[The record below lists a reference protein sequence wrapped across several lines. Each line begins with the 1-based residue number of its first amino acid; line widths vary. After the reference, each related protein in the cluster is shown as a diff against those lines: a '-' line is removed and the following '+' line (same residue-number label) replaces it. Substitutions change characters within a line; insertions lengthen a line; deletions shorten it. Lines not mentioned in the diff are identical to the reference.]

1 MPLISVIMPVK
12 NGSKLIEA
20 SLISVLRNTSLEDEV
35 IVIDDGS
42 DDDTIQKINAL
53 AIQNKRSIQVIKTA
67 AAGPGRA
74 RNIGVEIATGEFITF
89 LDHDDLWPKNRI
101 KNHLDLFKLDPS
113 IDLVVGKIGR
123 AHV

>member
-67 AAGPGRA
+67 AAGPARA
-74 RNIGVEIATGEFITF
+74 RNIGVE
-89 LDHDDLWPKNRI
+89 
-101 KNHLDLFKLDPS
+101 
-113 IDLVVGKIGR
+113 KIGR